1 MGSFL
6 LRRLAAL
13 IPILIGVTMVAFL
26 VSRGLPGDP
35 ARLIAG
41 MQASAGEVE
50 AIRASLGLD
59 KPLYHQ
65 YWIYM
70 QGLAQGD
77 LGESI
82 RTGFSVVEDI
92 RNRLPAT
99 VEMVIFAMIFAL
111 AVALPLGVWA
121 AVRKG
126 KLIDKFCRIISTM
139 GVAIPDFW
147 AALILVMIFFVFLGW
162 APPPVGRLDLGAVAP
177 DGPTGFYIF
186 DSLVSG
192 QWATF
197 RNAVAHVI
205 LPMVSLGFPAVAP
218 IMRLTRNATLSVLNS
233 DYIAF
238 GRAAGLRGAPLYLK
252 YVLRNS
258 LPGAITM
265 TGLISGYMIG
275 GAVLIERVFSW
286 PGVGLYA
293 YNSLER
299 TDHAAIQ
306 GIVLLSAITYLLVFL
321 VVDLV
326 QSIVDPRVRLK

>member
-1 MGSFL
+1 MGSYIA
-6 LRRLAAL
+6 RRLLAL
-13 IPILIGVTMVAFL
+13 VPILIGVTMVAFL

-35 ARLIAG
+35 ARLYAG
-41 MQASAGEVE
+41 MQASDFEVQ
-50 AIRASLGLD
+50 AIRESLGLN

-70 QGLAQGD
+70 QGLIQGD
-77 LGESI
+77 LGFSL
-82 RTGFSVVEDI
+82 RTGFPVAEDI

-99 VEMVIFAMIFAL
+99 VEMVIFALAFAL
-111 AVALPLGVWA
+111 AIALPLGVWA
-121 AVRKG
+121 AVRRG
-126 KLIDKFCRIISTM
+126 RLVDRFSRFISTL

-147 AALILVMIFFVFLGW
+147 AALILVLIFFVFLSW
-162 APPPVGRLDLGAVAP
+162 APAPVGRLDLGASPP
-177 DGPTGFYIF
+177 DGTGFYLL

-192 QWATF
+192 QWGTF
-197 RNAVAHVI
+197 RNALGHII
-205 LPMVSLGFPAVAP
+205 LPMISLGFPAIAP
-218 IMRLTRNATLSVLNS
+218 ITRLTRNATLSVLQS

-238 GRAAGLRGAPLYLK
+238 GRASGLRGAPLYLK

-306 GIVLLSAITYLLVFL
+306 GVVLLSAVTYLLVFL
-321 VVDLV
+321 VVDLL

>member
-1 MGSFL
+1 MGSYIA
-6 LRRLAAL
+6 RRLIAL
-13 IPILIGVTMVAFL
+13 VPILIGVTMVAFL

-35 ARLIAG
+35 ARLYAG
-41 MQASAGEVE
+41 MQASEGEVQ
-50 AIRASLGLD
+50 AIRVSLGLD

-70 QGLAQGD
+70 QGLIQGD
-77 LGESI
+77 LGFSL
-82 RTGFSVVEDI
+82 RTGFPVAEDI

-99 VEMVIFAMIFAL
+99 VEMVIFALAFAL
-111 AVALPLGVWA
+111 SVALPLGVWA
-121 AVRKG
+121 AVRRG
-126 KLIDKFCRIISTM
+126 KLVDRFSRFISTL

-162 APPPVGRLDLGAVAP
+162 APAPVGRLDLGASPP
-177 DGPTGFYIF
+177 DGTGFYLL
-186 DSLVSG
+186 DSVVRG
-192 QWATF
+192 EWGTF
-197 RNAVAHVI
+197 TNALGHII
-205 LPMVSLGFPAVAP
+205 LPMISLGFPAIAP
-218 IMRLTRNATLSVLNS
+218 ITRLTRNATLSVLQS

-238 GRAAGLRGAPLYLK
+238 GRASGLRGAPLYLK

-306 GIVLLSAITYLLVFL
+306 GVVLLSAVTYLLVFL
-321 VVDLV
+321 VVDLL